1 MREHLCDAADCTS
14 NILGVSWGQAHPGG
28 DELTYDGP
36 DFNPA
41 TGAADQDTR
50 TAQPVHGAIKGH
62 IAAGRYI
69 LEVGE
74 PFGTR
79 IREASQEGGAG
90 TRPRPAPVLL
100 RPRVIRGLVGRQAEL
115 ATALAALEA
124 GFPIEVSGE
133 AGVGKTAFLRHL
145 AHHPHA
151 ASFDDGIVYLSV
163 RHQSCADLLQLLFE
177 AFYESDGIQKPADAR
192 IRRDLR
198 DKRALILLDDV
209 RLAQEELDQVFEIAP
224 GCAFVVATH
233 KRCLWDE
240 GRNLTLTGLD
250 HAAAFSLLERAVER
264 PLEDHERPA
273 AMRLCEGLGGHPLR
287 ILQTAALAREGRIAL
302 DTGPV
307 GVGPDDL
314 ITELM
319 KSIDERQRRALLALI
334 SVPGVP
340 LSVQH
345 ISAIAEVTDL
355 EPGIQ
360 ALLGLGLVVRDN
372 ARYQAASGI
381 ADRLRRREDLKPW
394 IHRAITYFTAWT
406 ARFQRNPNV
415 LLEEAEALLRTQ
427 QSAAETRRSGEVLRI
442 GRLLEGA
449 LIVGGRWGAWANV
462 LERCLDAAKA
472 TGDRSAEAWAL
483 HQLGTRA
490 VCVGDDSV
498 ARSLLGQAVAIRET
512 LGDAGALAASRHNLG
527 FVLAPVP
534 APVPPPA
541 PERRAV
547 PFGID
552 FDALPIR
559 DPTPS
564 IAAMRPRPSRVAA
577 VSAMALLLAG
587 VGWFAG
593 MAVDGLRSRA
603 STRRADQPRAAP
615 APLATSVDAGTRPGA
630 VLETTADIPPTVE
643 RVDAS
648 NILIFTAR
656 PGSTS
661 PARATEICYAVKDAL
676 QARIEPG
683 IGDVDPTSTLTC
695 RGVAPAR
702 TTTYRLTAS
711 GRDGNRHSQSVVVVV
726 R

>member
-1 MREHLCDAADCTS
+1 MRR
-14 NILGVSWGQAHPGG
+14 IVRQVSWAYHVGTRIPGG
-28 DELTYDGP
+28 AQLTHDGSES
-36 DFNPA
+36 NPVP
-41 TGAADQDTR
+41 GASAPG
-50 TAQPVHGAIKGH
+50 AQPERGIYGAIKGH
-62 IAAGRYI
+62 IAAGRYL

-74 PFGTR
+74 LFGAR
-79 IREASQEGGAG
+79 LREASQEGGAA

-115 ATALAALEA
+115 ATALAAIEA

-133 AGVGKTAFLRHL
+133 AGIGKTAFLRHL
-145 AHHPHA
+145 AHHRHA
-151 ASFDDGIVYLSV
+151 ASFDDGIVYLSA

-177 AFYESDGIQKPADAR
+177 AFYESDGVLKPADAR

-209 RLAQEELDQVFEIAP
+209 RLAQEELDQLFEIAP

-250 HAAAFSLLERAVER
+250 SAEAVSLLERAVER
-264 PLEDHERPA
+264 PLGDSERPA
-273 AMRLCEGLGGHPLR
+273 AIRLCEGLGGHPLR
-287 ILQTAALAREGRIAL
+287 ILQAAALVREGRMAL
-302 DTGPV
+302 DSGMV
-307 GVGPDDL
+307 DIRPDDL
-314 ITELM
+314 ITRLM

-340 LSVQH
+340 LTVQH

-372 ARYQAASGI
+372 ARYQAAAGV

-427 QSAAETRRSGEVLRI
+427 RSAAETRRSGEVLRI

-472 TGDRSAEAWAL
+472 TGDRSAEAWAR

-498 ARSLLGQAVAIRET
+498 ARSLLGEAVAIRET
-512 LGDAGALAASRHNLG
+512 LGDAGALAASRENLG
-527 FVLAPVP
+527 FVLAPVSVP
-534 APVPPPA
+534 VSASVPPASPG
-541 PERRAV
+541 RRAV

-552 FDALPIR
+552 FDALPLR
-559 DPTPS
+559 DASPS
-564 IAAMRPRPSRVAA
+564 IAAVQQPRRFAAVAA
-577 VSAMALLLAG
+577 TVLLLGG
-587 VGWFAG
+587 VGWLAG
-593 MAVDGLRSRA
+593 MAVDGVRSRA
-603 STRRADQPRAAP
+603 STPRSNEPRAAA
-615 APLATSVDAGTRPGA
+615 APLATSGDAGTRTGA
-630 VLETTADIPPTVE
+630 VLETTADVPPAAE
-643 RVDAS
+643 KVDAS

-656 PGSTS
+656 PGSTAA
-661 PARATEICYAVKDAL
+661 ARSTEICYAVKDAF

-695 RGVAPAR
+695 RRVAPAR
-702 TTTYRLTAS
+702 TTTYRLTAH
-711 GRDGNRHSQSVVVVV
+711 GRDGNHHSQSVVVVV